1 MDGDGRTRRG
11 ILGGGRLGFAT
22 GGGTPAV
29 QRSREQAGYMRLD
42 LAKLLVL
49 LARPGI
55 NGGSGNSKRGGGG
68 VGLLAASG
76 GGLQGR
82 GDGE

>member
-1 MDGDGRTRRG
+1 
-11 ILGGGRLGFAT
+11 
-22 GGGTPAV
+22 
-29 QRSREQAGYMRLD
+29 MRLD